1 MLLGKFLVGSN
12 NYNLDLPDSDK
23 DYKEVVM
30 PNFTDLYFNKTLNAQ
45 IDEHKSLVD
54 YRFFCQRL
62 VKANPNYIEMFF
74 SKEKEFLDDGFTQ
87 IFDLARETLPSF
99 LRLSWG
105 NFVLATLSM
114 AHNSLKRTDQESKM
128 VARAVFLCHL
138 LERAYEKNGELT
150 DSDWTDH
157 NFRTIRTDKV
167 AFKEAKEQL
176 TSLLSFDKKLS
187 PKDSDFKLVH
197 IFNEEVELYF
207 KNYLTKH

>member
-62 VKANPNYIEMFF
+62 VKANPNYVEMLF

-150 DSDWTDH
+150 DSYWTDH

>member
-23 DYKEVVM
+23 DYKKVIM

-62 VKANPNYIEMFF
+62 VKANPNYVEMLF
-74 SKEKEFLDDGFTQ
+74 SKEKEFLDDGFAQ

-99 LRLSWG
+99 LRLSWD

-167 AFKEAKEQL
+167 VFKEAKEQL

>member
-1 MLLGKFLVGSN
+1 MLLGRFLIGSN

-23 DYKEVVM
+23 DYKEIVM
-30 PNFTDLYFNKTLNAQ
+30 PNFTDLYFNRTLNAQ

-54 YRFFCQRL
+54 YRFFCQKL
-62 VKANPNYIEMFF
+62 AKANPNYIEMLF
-74 SKEKEFLDDGFTQ
+74 SKEKEFLDNGFAQ

-99 LRLSWG
+99 LRLSWD

-114 AHNSLKRTDQESKM
+114 ARNSLKRTDQESKM
-128 VARAVFLCHL
+128 VARVIFLCHL

-150 DSDWTDH
+150 DSDWIDH
-157 NFRTIRTDKV
+157 NFRIIRTDKV

-187 PKDSDFKLVH
+187 PKGSDFELVYT
-197 IFNEEVELYF
+197 FNKEVELYF
-207 KNYLTKH
+207 RDYLTKH

>member
-1 MLLGKFLVGSN
+1 MLLGRFLIGSN
-12 NYNLDLPDSDK
+12 NYSLDLPDSDK

-45 IDEHKSLVD
+45 VDEHKSLVD
-54 YRFFCQRL
+54 YRFFCQKL
-62 VKANPNYIEMFF
+62 AKANPNYIEMLF
-74 SKEKEFLDDGFTQ
+74 SKEKEFLNDGFAQ

-99 LRLSWG
+99 LRLSWD

-114 AHNSLKRTDQESKM
+114 ARNSLKRTDQESKM

-157 NFRTIRTDKV
+157 NFRTVRTDKV

-176 TSLLSFDKKLS
+176 PSLLSFNKKLS
-187 PKDSDFKLVH
+187 PKNSDFELVH
-197 IFNEEVELYF
+197 TFNEKVELYF
-207 KNYLTKH
+207 RDYLTKY

>member
-62 VKANPNYIEMFF
+62 VKANPNYVEMLF
-74 SKEKEFLDDGFTQ
+74 SKEKEFLDDGFAQ

-105 NFVLATLSM
+105 NFVLASLSM

-157 NFRTIRTDKV
+157 NFRTIRTDKI

-197 IFNEEVELYF
+197 IFNKEVELYF
-207 KNYLTKH
+207 KDYLTKH

>member
-62 VKANPNYIEMFF
+62 VKANPNYVEMLF

>member
-1 MLLGKFLVGSN
+1 MLLGKFLIGSN

-23 DYKEVVM
+23 DYKEIAM

-62 VKANPNYIEMFF
+62 VKANLNYVEILF
-74 SKEKEFLDDGFTQ
+74 SKEKEFLDEEFAQ

-99 LRLSWG
+99 LRLNWG

-114 AHNSLKRTDQESKM
+114 AHNSLKRIDQESKM

-150 DSDWTDH
+150 DSDWIDH
-157 NFRTIRTDKV
+157 NFRTIRIDDV

>member
-1 MLLGKFLVGSN
+1 MLLGRFLIGSN

-23 DYKEVVM
+23 DYKEIVM
-30 PNFTDLYFNKTLNAQ
+30 PNFTDLYFNRTLNAQ
-45 IDEHKSLVD
+45 INEHKSLVD
-54 YRFFCQRL
+54 YRFFCQKL
-62 VKANPNYIEMFF
+62 AKANPNYIEMLF
-74 SKEKEFLDDGFTQ
+74 SKEKEFLDNGFAQ

-99 LRLSWG
+99 LRLNWD

-114 AHNSLKRTDQESKM
+114 ARNSLKRTDQESKM

-150 DSDWTDH
+150 DSDWIDH
-157 NFRTIRTDKV
+157 NFRIIRTDKV

-187 PKDSDFKLVH
+187 PKDSDFELVYT
-197 IFNEEVELYF
+197 FNKEVELYF
-207 KNYLTKH
+207 RDYLTKY

>member
-1 MLLGKFLVGSN
+1 MLLGSFLIGSN

-23 DYKEVVM
+23 DYKEIVM

-54 YRFFCQRL
+54 YRFFCQKL
-62 VKANPNYIEMFF
+62 VKANPNYVEMLF
-74 SKEKEFLDDGFTQ
+74 SKEKEFLDDGFMK

-105 NFVLATLSM
+105 NFVLASLSM

-138 LERAYEKNGELT
+138 LERAYEQNGELT

-157 NFRTIRTDKV
+157 NFRTVRTDKV

-176 TSLLSFDKKLS
+176 PSLLSFDKKLS
-187 PKDSDFKLVH
+187 PKDSDFELVH

-207 KNYLTKH
+207 KNYLIKH